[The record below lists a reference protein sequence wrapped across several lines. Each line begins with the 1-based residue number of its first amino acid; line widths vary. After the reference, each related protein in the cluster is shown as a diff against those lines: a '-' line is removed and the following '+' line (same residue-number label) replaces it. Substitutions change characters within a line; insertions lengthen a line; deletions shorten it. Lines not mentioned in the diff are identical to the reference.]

1 MDNNERRRLRR
12 RRRKLRRIY
21 LHVRRA
27 VVILLLLLICFG
39 IFSGIR
45 AIVRAFTGSG
55 TKTEQAAPK
64 KKTKKKPAIDTSGV
78 TVNEYTI
85 KNKNIDANGTLTVS
99 SMGDCTLGTDEH
111 FDSSTSLPSYYN
123 QYGADYFFKNVKSI
137 LEKDDLSVV
146 NFEGTLTTATTREN
160 KSYAFKAPPE
170 YAEILSNSSVEAA
183 NIANNH
189 SSDYGEESFTDTQKN
204 LSDAG
209 IAPFGYDTVDIIKL
223 GKIKVGLTGIYELK
237 DHLDRTE
244 QVKQNIQALKE
255 HGANLI
261 IVNFH
266 WGTEKETSPDTNQQT
281 LAHLAIDQGADLVIG
296 HHPHVLQGIEYYK
309 GKSIVYS
316 LGNFCFG
323 GNSNPADKNTMIY
336 QQTFSFKKG
345 KVQKNA
351 EENIIPCSISSTSV
365 RNDYCPTP
373 LDGDQKQALLDLIA
387 KYNQA
392 IANGEFKTPAA
403 TTDTTAT
410 DSTATPNP
418 TDSSTDTSTDS
429 SANASSGSST
439 DSTSSTDSDTS
450 GTTDADTTPD
460 TADESQP

>member
-1 MDNNERRRLRR
+1 MDKNERQRLRR

-27 VVILLLLLICFG
+27 VVILILLLICFG
-39 IFSGIR
+39 IFSGIK
-45 AIVRAFTGSG
+45 AIVHAITGSSP
-55 TKTEQAAPK
+55 KTEQTAQK
-64 KKTKKKPAIDTSGV
+64 KKAPSIDTSGV
-78 TVNEYTI
+78 TVNEFTI
-85 KNKNIDANGTLTVS
+85 KGKSNLSTTSLTIS

-111 FDSSTSLPSYYN
+111 FDSSTSLPAYYN

-137 LEKDDLSVV
+137 LEKDDLSIV
-146 NFEGTLTTATTREN
+146 NFEGTLTTETTREN

-170 YAEILSNSSVEAA
+170 YAQILSNNSVEAA
-183 NIANNH
+183 NTANNH
-189 SSDYGEESFTDTQKN
+189 SSDYGEQSYTDTIKN
-204 LSDAG
+204 LTDAG
-209 IAPFGYDTVDIIKL
+209 IAPFGYDTVDIIKI
-223 GKIKVGLTGIYELK
+223 GKIKVGLTGIYELN
-237 DHLDRTE
+237 DHLDREE

-261 IVNFH
+261 IANFH

-281 LAHLAIDQGADLVIG
+281 LAHLAVDQGADLVIG

-351 EENIIPCSISSTSV
+351 KENIIPCSISSTSV

-373 LDGDQKQALLDLIA
+373 LEGDQNQALLDLI
-387 KYNQA
+387 KNYNEA
-392 IANGEFKTPAA
+392 IANGEFKTPASDSSDSTSG
-403 TTDTTAT
+403 TTDTTSDTSSDAGSDSSTDSSPDSASDSSGSGTT
-410 DSTATPNP
+410 DSTGT
-418 TDSSTDTSTDS
+418 TDSSTDTVD
-429 SANASSGSST
+429 GL
-439 DSTSSTDSDTS
+439 
-450 GTTDADTTPD
+450 
-460 TADESQP
+460 

>member
-1 MDNNERRRLRR
+1 MDKNERQRLRR

-27 VVILLLLLICFG
+27 VVILILLLICFG
-39 IFSGIR
+39 IFSGIK
-45 AIVRAFTGSG
+45 AIVHAITGSSP
-55 TKTEQAAPK
+55 KTEQTAQK
-64 KKTKKKPAIDTSGV
+64 KKKKAPSIDTSGV
-78 TVNEYTI
+78 TVNEFTI
-85 KNKNIDANGTLTVS
+85 KGKSNPSTTSLTIS

-111 FDSSTSLPSYYN
+111 FDSSTSLPAYYN

-137 LEKDDLSVV
+137 LEKDDLSIV
-146 NFEGTLTTATTREN
+146 NFEGTLTTETTREN

-170 YAEILSNSSVEAA
+170 YAQILSNNSVEAA
-183 NIANNH
+183 NTANNH
-189 SSDYGEESFTDTQKN
+189 SSDYGEQSYTDTIKN
-204 LSDAG
+204 LTDAG
-209 IAPFGYDTVDIIKL
+209 IAPFGYDTVDIIKI
-223 GKIKVGLTGIYELK
+223 GKIKVGLTGIYELN
-237 DHLDRTE
+237 DHLDREE

-281 LAHLAIDQGADLVIG
+281 LAHLAVDQGADLVIG

-351 EENIIPCSISSTSV
+351 KENIIPCSISSTSV

-373 LDGDQKQALLDLIA
+373 LEGDQNQALLDLI
-387 KYNQA
+387 KNYNEA
-392 IANGEFKTPAA
+392 IANGEFKTPASDSSDSTSG
-403 TTDTTAT
+403 TTDTTSDASSDAGSDSSTDSSPDSASDSSGSGTT
-410 DSTATPNP
+410 DSTGT
-418 TDSSTDTSTDS
+418 TDSSTDTVD
-429 SANASSGSST
+429 GL
-439 DSTSSTDSDTS
+439 
-450 GTTDADTTPD
+450 
-460 TADESQP
+460 

>member
-1 MDNNERRRLRR
+1 MDKNERQRLRR

-27 VVILLLLLICFG
+27 VVILILLLICFG
-39 IFSGIR
+39 IFSGIK
-45 AIVRAFTGSG
+45 AIVHAITGSSP
-55 TKTEQAAPK
+55 KTEQTAQKMK
-64 KKTKKKPAIDTSGV
+64 KKAPSIDTSGV
-78 TVNEYTI
+78 TVNEFTI
-85 KNKNIDANGTLTVS
+85 KGKSNPSTTSLTIS

-111 FDSSTSLPSYYN
+111 FDSSTSLPAYYN

-137 LEKDDLSVV
+137 LEKDDLSIV
-146 NFEGTLTTATTREN
+146 NFEGTLTTETTREN

-170 YAEILSNSSVEAA
+170 YAQILSNNSVEAA
-183 NIANNH
+183 NTANNH
-189 SSDYGEESFTDTQKN
+189 SSDYGEQSYTDTIKN
-204 LSDAG
+204 LTDAG
-209 IAPFGYDTVDIIKL
+209 IAPFGYDTVDIIKI
-223 GKIKVGLTGIYELK
+223 GKIKVGLTGIYELN
-237 DHLDRTE
+237 DHLDREE

-281 LAHLAIDQGADLVIG
+281 LAHLAVDQGADLVIG

-351 EENIIPCSISSTSV
+351 KENIIPCSISSTSV

-373 LDGDQKQALLDLIA
+373 LEGDQNQALLDLIK
-387 KYNQA
+387 KYNEA
-392 IANGEFKTPAA
+392 IANGEFKTPA
-403 TTDTTAT
+403 
-410 DSTATPNP
+410 S
-418 TDSSTDTSTDS
+418 DSSDS
-429 SANASSGSST
+429 
-439 DSTSSTDSDTS
+439 TS
-450 GTTDADTTPD
+450 GTTDTTSDTSSDAGSDSSTDSSPDSASDSSGSDTTD
-460 TADESQP
+460 STGTTDSSTNTVDGL